1 MEYSSLHLDTVTP
14 LLSDILQ
21 YLMKEPLFDSFRL
34 VGGTNLSLR
43 YGHRY
48 SVDIDM
54 FTDALYGSIDFP
66 AIDEYF
72 ARCFPYCD
80 YFSGPIGFG
89 KMYYIGKSKE
99 ESVKVDLM
107 YTENFLDPEEYYGCV
122 RMATPRDIAAMK
134 MEAVFTGGRKKDIWD
149 LDYLME
155 NVYSLDEMC
164 NIHAQRHP
172 YTHDRIKLL
181 DKLTELDDMDDMADP
196 HCLMGKKWGTIK
208 MNIYEKA
215 EVSMAVFKK
224 LMEKY
229 GEEKTIDSI
238 EITNSTPLYSNR
250 KLIGTLCQYSVD
262 GQMHSELF

>member
-1 MEYSSLHLDTVTP
+1 MEYSSLHLETVTP

-164 NIHAQRHP
+164 NFHAQRHP
-172 YTHDRIKLL
+172 YTHDRLKLL
-181 DKLTELDDMDDMADP
+181 RSCKSFSDMDLQADP
-196 HCLMGKKWGTIK
+196 VCLLGKDWDNIK
-208 MNIYEKA
+208 IVMAERADSSLYCYENLLA
-215 EVSMAVFKK
+215 R
-224 LMEKY
+224 L
-229 GEEKTIDSI
+229 GEEDIDKI
-238 EITNSTPLYSNR
+238 AIKNSFPIYSDS
-250 KLIGTLCQYSVD
+250 KKVGTLCQYSVD